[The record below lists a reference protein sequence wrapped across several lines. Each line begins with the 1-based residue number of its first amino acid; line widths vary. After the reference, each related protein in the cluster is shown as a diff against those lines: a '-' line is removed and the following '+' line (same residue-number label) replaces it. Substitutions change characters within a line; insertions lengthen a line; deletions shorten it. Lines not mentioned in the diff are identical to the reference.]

1 MTIHSGTRP
10 LWCGFWAWAQT
21 DFLNKQVTKTKGKR
35 TKPKTAPSQ
44 RSIHANKIRES
55 ARLWF
60 SLAFTFSEWET
71 ERRGPKKK
79 KKKKKMKG
87 SSSALLLFSILI
99 LMISSSSQD
108 SSFKGIV
115 FYKFLFS
122 FICLRSHSSVFV
134 VDLFDC
140 PENIIIGK
148 LLSRLGCRV
157 ITYIQFFFFFF

>member
-1 MTIHSGTRP
+1 
-10 LWCGFWAWAQT
+10 
-21 DFLNKQVTKTKGKR
+21 
-35 TKPKTAPSQ
+35 
-44 RSIHANKIRES
+44 
-55 ARLWF
+55 
-60 SLAFTFSEWET
+60 
-71 ERRGPKKK
+71 
-79 KKKKKMKG
+79 
-87 SSSALLLFSILI
+87 
-99 LMISSSSQD
+99 MISSSSQD

-157 ITYIQFFFFFF
+157 ITYIQFFFFFFQSTRYVGDKVRKFAFFNPLFPLMVLWFDVVV

>member
-1 MTIHSGTRP
+1 
-10 LWCGFWAWAQT
+10 
-21 DFLNKQVTKTKGKR
+21 
-35 TKPKTAPSQ
+35 
-44 RSIHANKIRES
+44 
-55 ARLWF
+55 
-60 SLAFTFSEWET
+60 
-71 ERRGPKKK
+71 
-79 KKKKKMKG
+79 MKG

-157 ITYIQFFFFFF
+157 ITYIQFFFFFFKALDTLEIKFESLHFLILCFLGWYCGLMWWSEGIGVSKQFYSRKRTVNLGFV